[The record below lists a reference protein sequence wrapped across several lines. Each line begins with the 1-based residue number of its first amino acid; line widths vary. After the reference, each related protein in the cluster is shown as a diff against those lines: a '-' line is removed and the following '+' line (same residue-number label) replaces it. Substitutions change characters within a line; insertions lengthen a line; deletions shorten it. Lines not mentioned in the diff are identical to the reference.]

1 MKFRTEIEIKP
12 FARRIDYGSHIF
24 ALGSCFAENMAERM
38 LRAKFR
44 ITANPMGILFN
55 PASIADALA
64 RFATDKLYSESD
76 LTEHGDRWFSFDAH
90 TSLDGSTMQEALQ
103 SLNGALDKGRE
114 ALRKA
119 DWVILTFGT
128 AWVYELAESGR
139 VVANCH
145 KMSQAMFRRRRL
157 SAEEIVAMYEPLIGQ
172 GILHDKQILLTVS
185 PVRHLAD
192 GLDGNAVSKAV
203 LRLAAEELAL
213 QYDNVHYFP
222 SYEITTDDLRD
233 YRFYAED
240 LVHPSQQAVEYIWEK
255 FADALLTDE
264 AKALLPRV
272 EQIVAAACHRPFNP
286 AGEEYARFCTRML
299 AAIEA
304 LPEIDF
310 SAERKIFGH
319 RAE

>member
-1 MKFRTEIEIKP
+1 
-12 FARRIDYGSHIF
+12 
-24 ALGSCFAENMAERM
+24 
-38 LRAKFR
+38 
-44 ITANPMGILFN
+44 
-55 PASIADALA
+55 
-64 RFATDKLYSESD
+64 
-76 LTEHGDRWFSFDAH
+76 
-90 TSLDGSTMQEALQ
+90 
-103 SLNGALDKGRE
+103 
-114 ALRKA
+114 
-119 DWVILTFGT
+119 
-128 AWVYELAESGR
+128 
-139 VVANCH
+139 
-145 KMSQAMFRRRRL
+145 
-157 SAEEIVAMYEPLIGQ
+157 MYEPLIGQ

>member
-12 FARRIDYGSHIF
+12 FASQIDYGSHIF
-24 ALGSCFAENMAERM
+24 ALGSCFAENMAER
-38 LRAKFR
+38 LRRAKFR
-44 ITANPMGILFN
+44 IASNPTGILFN

-64 RFATDKLYSESD
+64 RFATGKPYSESE
-76 LTEHGDRWFSFDAH
+76 LTEHGGRWFSFDAH
-90 TSLDGSTMQEALQ
+90 TSLDGSTAESALGNLNRALDTGCEALH
-103 SLNGALDKGRE
+103 D
-114 ALRKA
+114 A
-119 DWVILTFGT
+119 DFVILTFGT
-128 AWVYELAESGR
+128 AWVYELAESGHI
-139 VVANCH
+139 VANCH
-145 KMSQAMFRRRRL
+145 KMPQSMFRRRRL
-157 SAEEIVAMYEPLIGQ
+157 SVEEIVAMYEPLIGQ
-172 GILHDKQILLTVS
+172 GILRDKHIILTVS

-203 LRLAAEELAL
+203 LRLAVEELAARHK
-213 QYDNVHYFP
+213 NVSYFP
-222 SYEITTDDLRD
+222 SYEIVTDDLRD

-264 AKALLPRV
+264 AKAMLPRV
-272 EQIVAAACHRPFNP
+272 EQIVAAAAHRPFNP
-286 AGEEYARFCTRML
+286 AGEEYARFCNRML
-299 AAIEA
+299 AATEA